1 MNKRRR
7 VTPSVPGGLISYC
20 ADWRREPTPINTS
33 PLCRLTHSGVMAKAS
48 TRRRPQFCDCATYA
62 LAKAMNAPL
71 PFKGDDFAGIDVRT
85 CL

>member
-1 MNKRRR
+1 LWQR
-7 VTPSVPGGLISYC
+7 
-20 ADWRREPTPINTS
+20 
-33 PLCRLTHSGVMAKAS
+33 H
-48 TRRRPQFCDCATYA
+48 RPEGAAQFCDCATYA